1 MSYVLRHSDLRSDVL
16 TPDDWD
22 MLVNLHDFLRD
33 FYEATKATEGH
44 NDSINKALP
53 LMDFLF
59 RTLERGRSKTDWKS
73 KEVHPAIETA
83 WAKLEKYYEYTDD
96 SPVYVASVVM
106 DPRWKW
112 SYFTKYWSAR
122 PDWIQKART
131 AVLNLWKNEYLA
143 RAINLNLDLDSS
155 SATAFMI
162 EADPGMG
169 VRPRNGLAV
178 YYNDFDLPTAL
189 DEYELY
195 IAEARVSP
203 DCLPVDNDP
212 LSWWLDPVQQK
223 HFPTLQKMALD
234 LLSIPAMSAD
244 TDRLF
249 SLAKLTNTQIR
260 NRIQDSTL

>member
-1 MSYVLRHSDLRSDVL
+1 
-16 TPDDWD
+16 
-22 MLVNLHDFLRD
+22 
-33 FYEATKATEGH
+33 
-44 NDSINKALP
+44 
-53 LMDFLF
+53 
-59 RTLERGRSKTDWKS
+59 
-73 KEVHPAIETA
+73 
-83 WAKLEKYYEYTDD
+83 
-96 SPVYVASVVM
+96 M

-203 DCLPVDNDP
+203 DCLPVDKDP

-223 HFPTLQKMALD
+223 HFPTLQKMALY

-244 TDRLF
+244 TERLF

-260 NRIQDSTL
+260 NRMQDSTLQLLMCLRSWNRSPLLEHLGAVPADEGVEREAEEGVEGAEEGVEEEEERGEDERGAEDMIIVDGTQVSNPV